1 MKKDF
6 WNNRYKD
13 KKYVY
18 GVQPNEFFKK
28 FIDTHEAGKLL
39 LPAEGEGRNAVY
51 AAARGWDVD
60 AFDFS
65 KEARSKAIDLAD
77 EHRVS
82 INYFNSNLQD
92 VDLHERT
99 YDLIGLIYVHLPQ
112 DYRRDVHQ
120 TLIDHLANDGYL
132 ILEAFSKEQIQYDSG
147 GPKNIDMLYSKD
159 ELEKDFRELH
169 IDTFD
174 QKDVELNEGPY
185 HKGKA
190 NVIQLIGH
198 KI

>member
-13 KKYVY
+13 KEYVY

-159 ELEKDFRELH
+159 ELEKDFRKLH